1 MRGDKS
7 GMCWECSLPGMANGV
22 LSLIRLMNLIQSG
35 GHSSAGN
42 HHAAVNE
49 RDLPGTVTVSAD
61 RMKVA

>member
-1 MRGDKS
+1 ML
-7 GMCWECSLPGMANGV
+7 GMFTRLLGMANGV

-49 RDLPGTVTVSAD
+49 RDLPGAVAVSAD
-61 RMKVA
+61 RMKVP

>member
-1 MRGDKS
+1 MFTR
-7 GMCWECSLPGMANGV
+7 LPGMANGV